1 MIFTLINDGRKYY
14 LCMKDDLRNITIKKT
29 KLGHYSF
36 FSIKNRLFSKQLTTD
51 DKHSII
57 EKELV
62 ELVWTLEEGEDYSYD
77 ELIRPL
83 LREAKLKNIGL

>member
-1 MIFTLINDGRKYY
+1 MKFILINDGRKYY
-14 LCMKDDLRNITIKKT
+14 LCMKGENSNLWNTLIDNVC
-29 KLGHYSF
+29 F
-36 FSIKNRLFSKQLTTD
+36 FSLQNKMFSKRLTTD

-62 ELVWTLEEGEDYSYD
+62 ELVWTLREDEEYSYD

-83 LREAKLKNIGL
+83 LRAAKLKNIGL

>member
-1 MIFTLINDGRKYY
+1 MIFNLINDGRKYY
-14 LCMKDDLRNITIKKT
+14 LCMKGVYN
-29 KLGHYSF
+29 SASVCF
-36 FSIKNRLFSKQLTTD
+36 FSLQNKMFSKRLTTD

-62 ELVWTLEEGEDYSYD
+62 ELIWTLKEGEDYSYD

-83 LREAKLKNIGL
+83 LRAAKLKNIGI